1 MVTARSYATD
11 VHPIWVRQGCAG
23 SGCHGGA
30 RPAEGL
36 DLSSASAGYADLVDR
51 PSTQCTTRLLV
62 KRTDVAG
69 SYLVNKLLGA
79 GMCFGSQMPKAGGG
93 LSAAELD
100 TVRAWI
106 LSNASP

>member
-1 MVTARSYATD
+1 MTRTYAAD

-23 SGCHGGA
+23 AGGCHSGA

-36 DLSSASAGYADLVDR
+36 ELTTASTGYADLVNVA
-51 PSTQCTTRLLV
+51 SGQCSTRLLV
-62 KRTDVAG
+62 KPNDVAG
-69 SYLVNKLLGA
+69 SYLMNKLLGS

-93 LSAAELD
+93 LTTAELD

-106 LSNASP
+106 LSNAPP